1 MVDIQIQSNRG
12 KTLGGSKADVVGVGV
27 VRAAMKCTNGLSL
40 QVQSDSF
47 VFIIHMRFRLLDILF
62 LNI

>member
-12 KTLGGSKADVVGVGV
+12 KTLGGSKADVVGGV